1 MQKIVP
7 LFLLSLALVLAGAQP
22 GLAYVGPGLGLGAI
36 GAIAGV
42 VLSVLLAIFAVVWYP
57 IKRMLGIGKKT
68 KPLANAGLKD
78 E

>member
-1 MQKIVP
+1 MRKITSP
-7 LFLLSLALVLAGAQP
+7 ALLALALLLAGVQP

-68 KPLANAGLKD
+68 KPLASTGAKD